1 MENIVEV
8 VEGQEQASA
17 QEQQTTES
25 KTFTQEE
32 LNSILAKERG
42 KWEKKA
48 EADKEEAKRLAKM
61 NAEEKAKY
69 ESEKRGRISEVIIL

>member
-1 MENIVEV
+1 MENTVEV
-8 VEGQEQASA
+8 VEGQEQAST
-17 QEQQTTES
+17 QEQQTTEE

-48 EADKEEAKRLAKM
+48 
-61 NAEEKAKY
+61 
-69 ESEKRGRISEVIIL
+69 